1 MNWLD
6 IFLIAILFFSVIM
19 GLKQGLISSLLS
31 MAGFV
36 LGLALAA
43 RYYRVLAGI
52 LSFIPQETVAK
63 VTAFLLI
70 LFAVSLV
77 AGLVAWIAKSA
88 VHAVMLGWLD
98 HLGGAIF
105 GFISGAYFLG
115 VILAFVVRFS
125 VLGLQQTINSSALA
139 HVLLS
144 LPFIRPLLTSASLP
158 QLN

>member
-1 MNWLD
+1 MDWLD
-6 IFLIAILFFSVIM
+6 IVIIALLFFSVIM

-43 RYYRVLAGI
+43 RYYSVLAGK
-52 LSFIPQETVAK
+52 LSFIPQETIAK

-70 LFAVSLV
+70 LFAVSLA
-77 AGLVAWIAKSA
+77 AGLLAWIAKSA

-98 HLGGAIF
+98 HLGGAVF

-115 VILAFVVRFS
+115 GILAVVVRFS
-125 VLGLQQTINSSALA
+125 VLGLERTINSSALA
-139 HVLLS
+139 QVLLS
-144 LPFIRPLLTSASLP
+144 LPFISSLLA
-158 QLN
+158 